1 MESWWAVANGPAL
14 WISGFVLGGL
24 AIIGAVF
31 MQIEAI
37 KAGKKIG
44 FGPDKVNAVRKS
56 TLITSIGPG
65 LAITFGMI
73 PLMIALSPGVA
84 WLRES
89 AGVGSIMYELITA
102 SQGAEAAGSKL
113 GPGMTVEVFASALF
127 IMSIACI
134 PWLIMTMVYTPIAKP
149 MADKA
154 SKFDPKALP
163 LIVVGMMIIVFSDSV
178 ASRALPFFSKNF
190 YAALIA
196 AVCTVIVFSI
206 SNKLKNPHL
215 KEYSLVIAMIV
226 GMFGTYF
233 LMGGH

>member
-1 MESWWAVANGPAL
+1 MEEWWAVANGPAL

-24 AIIGAVF
+24 AIVGAIF
-31 MQIEAI
+31 MQIQAI
-37 KAGKKIG
+37 NEGKKIG
-44 FGPDKVNAVRKS
+44 FGKDKVNEVRKS

-65 LAITFGMI
+65 LGITFGMI

-102 SQGAEAAGSKL
+102 SQGAQAAGMEL
-113 GPGMTVEVFASALF
+113 GPGMTIKVFASALF

-154 SKFDPKALP
+154 QKLDPKMLP
-163 LIVVGMMIIVFSDSV
+163 LIITGLMLVVFGDGV
-178 ASRALPFFSKNF
+178 ASRTLPLFGPQFT
-190 YAALIA
+190 AALIS
-196 AVCTVIVFSI
+196 AVCTLVVFI
-206 SNKLKNPHL
+206 TANKLKKPHL
-215 KEYSLVIAMIV
+215 KEYSLVIAMLV
-226 GMFGTYF
+226 GMFGAYAIF
-233 LMGGH
+233 GG